1 MLETPC
7 YIIREE
13 RLERQYT
20 ELNEAM
26 QKHWPNYVI
35 GYSVKTNG
43 LPWVL
48 TFMRQRGVFAEVV
61 SDDER
66 AIAMEMGFP
75 QNEIIFNGPVKS
87 KAALFSALRNGSIV
101 NIDSHRELRWLADV
115 ARSQPELFQKRGVG
129 LRINFDIEKMCP
141 GESACADSGGR
152 FGFCYENGEFERAL
166 MDLRGSG
173 IPVTGLHLHN
183 SSKTRS
189 RNIYRAIAD
198 MACRVIRQYDLNL
211 DYIDVGGGFFG
222 GVPGKPN
229 FREYLGDICERI
241 SAVTTAKDTALI
253 VEPGISLIGASA
265 DYLTT
270 VTDVKKTPYGVFAVT
285 DGSRTHID
293 PLFAKTSYLYEIIH
307 SAENEGISPVT
318 GKGIVVCGFT
328 CMENDRLMCINR
340 EVSLYEND
348 QILYYKTGAYTMCLS
363 PQFIMTYPAVYVQRG
378 EDYICVRHKNTA
390 NDYVKCHSI

>member
-48 TFMRQRGVFAEVV
+48 TFMKQHGAFAEVV

-66 AIAMEMGFP
+66 AIAMEMGFS
-75 QNEIIFNGPVKS
+75 QDRIIFNGPVKS
-87 KAALFSALRNGSIV
+87 RDALLSALWNGTIV
-101 NIDSHRELRWLADV
+101 NIDSHRELRWLVDFAQ
-115 ARSQPELFQKRGVG
+115 SQPELFQKRGIG

-141 GESACADSGGR
+141 GESACADRGGR
-152 FGFCYENGEFERAL
+152 FGFCYENGEFERVL
-166 MDLRGSG
+166 MELCRNG

-189 RNIYRAIAD
+189 RNIYCAIAD
-198 MACRVIRQYDLNL
+198 MACSVIRQYDLKL

-229 FREYLGDICERI
+229 FGEYLDDICERV
-241 SAVTTAKDTALI
+241 SAVTTPEDTALI

-270 VTDVKKTPYGVFAVT
+270 VTDVKKTPYGIFAIT

-293 PLFAKTSYLYEIIH
+293 PLFTKTSYLYEIIH
-307 SAENEGISPVT
+307 DTENEDVLPVT
-318 GKGIVVCGFT
+318 GKEIVVCGFT
-328 CMENDRLMCINR
+328 CMENDRLMCIKQQIP
-340 EVSLYEND
+340 LHEND

-363 PQFIMTYPAVYVQRG
+363 PQFIMTYPVVYVQRG
-378 EDYICVRHKNTA
+378 EDYTCVRHKNTA
-390 NDYVKCHSI
+390 EDYVRCHSV